1 MFSAGTA
8 LFIGDLG
15 AEWWRFTVEFLGLLL
30 IFGMGVLFV
39 QRALWRWKKRTGK
52 GMLGFCPSAAA
63 LGNALQVIQ
72 VIAQPH
78 VKYVIEE
85 KLEEPSDADDESGR
99 LDPTA
104 HLMRQARRIR
114 NGEELEYLTT
124 LLP

>member
-1 MFSAGTA
+1 M
-8 LFIGDLG
+8 
-15 AEWWRFTVEFLGLLL
+15 EFLSLLL

-39 QRALWRWKKRTGK
+39 ERALWRWKKRTGK
-52 GMLGFCPSAAA
+52 GMFGFCPSAAA
-63 LGNALQVIQ
+63 LGNALQVVQ

-85 KLEEPSDADDESGR
+85 KFEEPSDADDESGS

-114 NGEELEYLTT
+114 NGEELGYLTT